1 MKNFIPISEKL
12 RNERVRELMLN
23 RNNSTST
30 RLPEKLTQQQLFKV
44 KEIMREGISR
54 ENAIKKVLWDERR
67 IK

>member
-1 MKNFIPISEKL
+1 MKQVLSASERL